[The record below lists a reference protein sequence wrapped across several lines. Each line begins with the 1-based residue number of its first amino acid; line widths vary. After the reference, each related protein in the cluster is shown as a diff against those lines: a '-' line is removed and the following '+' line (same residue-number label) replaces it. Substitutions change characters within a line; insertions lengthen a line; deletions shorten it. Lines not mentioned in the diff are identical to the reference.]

1 MEKSSN
7 SKVFHLR
14 EHPKRNNHYYYSYSS
29 KTPLLVMT
37 WKHWAMLAVG
47 IAAVIVCLVAIVR
60 LHNYEK
66 KLHSQ
71 IKTYQ
76 NGR

>member
-1 MEKSSN
+1 MQNTSN
-7 SKVFHLR
+7 SKVFHFR
-14 EHPKRNNHYYYSYSS
+14 KHPKRNDSYSYHYSS
-29 KTPLLVMT
+29 KRYVLIMT
-37 WKHWAMLAVG
+37 WKLWAMLAVG
-47 IAAVIVCLVAIVR
+47 IAAVIVCLVAIIR